1 MTLLKKY
8 KWTWI
13 LLAICVVLAGYLLWD
28 FYAKPKLPVIRPV
41 QSFSMEN
48 VDGKNVTL
56 EDTNGKVRLFYFFF
70 SNCPDVC
77 PITTFRL
84 SQVQDV
90 LKEKGLF
97 GKDASII
104 SISFDPERDTR
115 EKIKAFGDKFKA
127 DYSGWYFLRGDEQK
141 TFDLAMNSFKILINK
156 DQDGNFVHMDLIGLV
171 DRDGNLR
178 EIYRP
183 EATPEEIAKGVADLA
198 KEK

>member
-28 FYAKPKLPVIRPV
+28 SFAKPKLPVIRPV
-41 QSFSMEN
+41 EHFSMEN
-48 VDGKNVTL
+48 VDGKTVTL

-70 SNCPDVC
+70 ANCPDVC

-84 SQVQDV
+84 SQVQDE

-97 GKDASII
+97 GKDASIV
-104 SISFDPERDTR
+104 SITFDPERDSL
-115 EKIKAFGDKFKA
+115 ENIKAFGDKFKA
-127 DYSGWYFLRGDEQK
+127 DYSGWYFLRGDQQK
-141 TFDLAMNSFKILINK
+141 TIDLAMNSFKILINK

-183 EATPEEIAKGVADLA
+183 EATAAEIAQGVADLA
-198 KEK
+198 KE

>member
-28 FYAKPKLPVIRPV
+28 SFAKPKLPVIRPV
-41 QSFSMEN
+41 ESFSMEN
-48 VDGKNVTL
+48 VDGKTVTL
-56 EDTNGKVRLFYFFF
+56 EETNGKVRLFYFFF

-77 PITTFRL
+77 PVTTFRL

-97 GKDASII
+97 GKDASIV

-115 EKIKAFGDKFKA
+115 EQIKAFGDKFKA
-127 DYSGWYFLRGDEQK
+127 DYSGWYFLRGDQQK
-141 TFDLAMNSFKILINK
+141 TMDLAMNSFKILINQ
-156 DQDGNFVHMDLIGLV
+156 DRDGNFVHMDLIGLV
-171 DRDGNLR
+171 DREGNLR

-183 EATPEEIAKGVADLA
+183 EDTAAQIAQGVADLA
-198 KEK
+198 KE

>member
-115 EKIKAFGDKFKA
+115 GKIKAFGDKFKA

>member
-28 FYAKPKLPVIRPV
+28 SFAKPKLPVIRPV
-41 QSFSMEN
+41 ESFSLEN
-48 VDGKNVTL
+48 VDGKTVTL

-70 SNCPDVC
+70 SSCPDVC
-77 PITTFRL
+77 PVTTFRL

-97 GKDASII
+97 AKDASIV

-127 DYSGWYFLRGDEQK
+127 DYSGWYFLRGDQQK
-141 TFDLAMNSFKILINK
+141 IMDLAMNSFKILINQ
-156 DQDGNFVHMDLIGLV
+156 DQEGNFVHMDLIGLV

-183 EATPEEIAKGVADLA
+183 EATADEIAKAVADLA
-198 KEK
+198 KE

>member
-28 FYAKPKLPVIRPV
+28 SFAKPKLPVIRPV
-41 QSFSMEN
+41 ESFNLEN

-70 SNCPDVC
+70 SSCPDVC
-77 PITTFRL
+77 PVTTFRL

-97 GKDASII
+97 AKDASIV

-127 DYSGWYFLRGDEQK
+127 DYSGWYFLRGTSK
-141 TFDLAMNSFKILINK
+141 KLWIW
-156 DQDGNFVHMDLIGLV
+156 
-171 DRDGNLR
+171 R
-178 EIYRP
+178 
-183 EATPEEIAKGVADLA
+183 
-198 KEK
+198 

>member
-1 MTLLKKY
+1 MAVLKKY

-28 FYAKPKLPVIRPV
+28 TYAAKPKLPVIRPV
-41 QSFSMEN
+41 GEFSMQN
-48 VDGKNVTL
+48 VDGKTVTL

-70 SNCPDVC
+70 ANCPDVC

-84 SQVQDV
+84 SQVQDI

-97 GKDASII
+97 GKDASIV
-104 SISFDPERDTR
+104 SITFDPQRDSL
-115 EKIKAFGDKFKA
+115 ENVKAFGDKFKA

-141 TFDLAMNSFKILINK
+141 TIDLAMNSFQILINK
-156 DQDGNFVHMDLIGLV
+156 DNDGNFVHMDLIGMV
-171 DRDGNLR
+171 DREGRLR

-183 EATPEEIAKGVADLA
+183 EATPEEIAQGVIDLA
-198 KEK
+198 KE

>member
-8 KWTWI
+8 KWTWM

-28 FYAKPKLPVIRPV
+28 SFAKPKLPVIRPV

-104 SISFDPERDTR
+104 SISFDPQRDTR

>member
-13 LLAICVVLAGYLLWD
+13 LLAICIVLAGYLLWD
-28 FYAKPKLPVIRPV
+28 TYAKPKLPVIRPV
-41 QSFSMEN
+41 ENFSMEN
-48 VDGKNVTL
+48 VDGKTVTL
-56 EDTNGKVRLFYFFF
+56 ENTNGKVRLFYFFF

-84 SQVQDV
+84 SQVQDI

-97 GKDASII
+97 GTDASIV
-104 SISFDPERDTR
+104 SVTFDPERDTL
-115 EKIKAFGDKFKA
+115 EQIKAFGDKFKA
-127 DYSGWYFLRGDEQK
+127 DYSGWYFLRGDQQQ
-141 TFDLAMNSFKILINK
+141 TIDLAMNSFKILINQ

-171 DRDGNLR
+171 DREGNLR

-183 EATPEEIAKGVADLA
+183 EVSAEEIARGVADLA
-198 KEK
+198 KE